1 MTLPT
6 DIILP
11 LPRDYQ
17 DALNPDAYSNDL
29 VFDLQNMYEQLAN
42 QINGTIRNYADVD
55 SSQWIPTIS
64 GTTGVGATTY
74 VSQVGWVFRQGIIT
88 DVWFDIEWS
97 ATTATGNLFI
107 DLPYIVTKSN
117 QKPFVGV
124 LQPSAIPYGAGHTD
138 LVCNA
143 IPSTYRLEIWATG
156 TATPTV
162 NVGVAASGQL
172 IGHCRYIGV
181 SDE

>member
-11 LPRDYQ
+11 QPKDYKGAEGSA
-17 DALNPDAYSNDL
+17 DMLNDL
-29 VFDLQNMYEQLAN
+29 IFDLQNMYEQLAN

-55 SSQWIPTIS
+55 QSQWVPTINGS
-64 GTTGVGATTY
+64 TGAGATTY
-74 VSQVGWVFRQGIIT
+74 TQQIGWVFRQGIVT
-88 DVWFDIEWS
+88 DVWFDIAWS
-97 ATTATGNLFI
+97 ATTASGNLFI

-124 LQPSAIPYGAGHTD
+124 LQPSSIAYGAGKTD

-143 IPSTYRLEIWATG
+143 IPSTFRLEIWTTGSAVATSNL
-156 TATPTV
+156 AV
-162 NVGVAASGQL
+162 VGSGQL

>member
-11 LPRDYQ
+11 LPRDYKNM
-17 DALNPDAYSNDL
+17 DNPDKYIQDL
-29 VFDLQNMYEQLAN
+29 VFELQNMYEQIAN
-42 QINGTIRNYADVD
+42 NVNGFIRNNADVD

-64 GTTGVGATTY
+64 GTTGAGATTY
-74 VSQVGWVFRQGIIT
+74 TNQIGWVLRQGIMV
-88 DVWFDIEWS
+88 DVWFDITWS
-97 ATTATGNLFI
+97 ATTASGNLFI

-124 LQPSAIPYGAGHTD
+124 LQPSAIAYGAGHTD

-156 TATPTV
+156 SGVPTA
-162 NVGVAASGQL
+162 NLGVAASGQL